1 MYRLSTCRR
10 QTTTQIIGSNC
21 FIKKRTNRVCPSR
34 LWLIIAGEEL
44 RSRNYYVRNCTH
56 TLELLF
62 DNKNCLQVGNDK
74 LHNNAIFGTFTAI
87 KHVVDGID
95 GMRGMWAVCSRFW
108 TRTAS
113 LKGGSYPDSTCNIAF
128 NFLHSTCNTVSPLF
142 ITRLLYNCQRHQ
154 GPRQVYNLYFA
165 TDGTYYS
172 IPIIF
177 AYY

>member
-1 MYRLSTCRR
+1 M
-10 QTTTQIIGSNC
+10 
-21 FIKKRTNRVCPSR
+21 
-34 LWLIIAGEEL
+34 
-44 RSRNYYVRNCTH
+44 RNCTN

-95 GMRGMWAVCSRFW
+95 GMRGMCM
-108 TRTAS
+108 
-113 LKGGSYPDSTCNIAF
+113 KGGSYPVPDWTCNIAF
-128 NFLHSTCNTVSPLF
+128 NFLHSTRNTVSPLF